1 MGRPAPETGRFVLGN
16 RMSNPLCGRAALFAT
31 SALLAAM
38 LTGCVGDAGLPAT
51 CHDPSVSFE
60 ATLRAEHLAPA
71 SFDACRG
78 QEVTITFA
86 IEQDG
91 VLHLHGYDDQVPA
104 TEVRAGQE
112 TVFEF
117 DAVRSGQFPI
127 ALHTADGPAEITVGA
142 LTVHEP

>member
-1 MGRPAPETGRFVLGN
+1 MAGRFVTGN
-16 RMSNPLCGRAALFAT
+16 RMSNPLRGRASRLAA
-31 SALLAAM
+31 AVLLAA
-38 LTGCVGDAGLPAT
+38 LPTACVGDAGLPST
-51 CHDPSVSFE
+51 CHDPSVAFT
-60 ATLRAEHLAPA
+60 ATLSDEHLEPA
-71 SFDACRG
+71 SLNACRG
-78 QEVTITFA
+78 QAVTITFT
-86 IEQDG
+86 IEREG

-127 ALHTADGPAEITVGA
+127 ALHTTDGPAEVIVGA

>member
-1 MGRPAPETGRFVLGN
+1 MGRPATEAGRFVLGN
-16 RMSNPLCGRAALFAT
+16 RMSNPPRGRAALLAGT
-31 SALLAAM
+31 ALLVAA
-38 LTGCVGDAGLPAT
+38 LTACVGDAGLPPT

-60 ATLRAEHLAPA
+60 ATLSDEHLDPA

-78 QEVTITFA
+78 QEVTITFT
-86 IEQDG
+86 IERDG

-117 DAVRSGQFPI
+117 DAVRSGVFPI
-127 ALHTADGPAEITVGA
+127 ALHTTDGPAEVNVGT

>member
-1 MGRPAPETGRFVLGN
+1 MAGRFVTGN
-16 RMSNPLCGRAALFAT
+16 RMSNPLRGRASWLAA
-31 SALLAAM
+31 AVLLAAL
-38 LTGCVGDAGLPAT
+38 LTACVGDAGLPST
-51 CHDPSVSFE
+51 CHDPSVSFT
-60 ATLRAEHLAPA
+60 ATLSDEHLEPA
-71 SFDACRG
+71 SFNACRG
-78 QEVTITFA
+78 QDVTITFT
-86 IEQDG
+86 IERDG

-127 ALHTADGPAEITVGA
+127 ALHTTDGPAEVIVGA

>member
-1 MGRPAPETGRFVLGN
+1 MF
-16 RMSNPLCGRAALFAT
+16 NPLRGRAP
-31 SALLAAM
+31 LLAASVILAAV
-38 LTGCVGDAGLPAT
+38 LTACVGDAGLPST

-60 ATLRAEHLAPA
+60 ATLRDEHLEPA
-71 SFDACRG
+71 SFNACRG
-78 QEVTITFA
+78 QQVTITFA
-86 IEQDG
+86 IERDG

-112 TVFEF
+112 TVFKF

-127 ALHTADGPAEITVGA
+127 ALHTTDGPAELDLGA

>member
-1 MGRPAPETGRFVLGN
+1 MGRPATKAGRFVLGS
-16 RMSNPLCGRAALFAT
+16 RMSNPLRGRAALLAAP
-31 SALLAAM
+31 ALLAAV
-38 LTGCVGDAGLPAT
+38 LTACVGDAGLPAT

-60 ATLRAEHLAPA
+60 ATLSDEHLEPA

-78 QEVTITFA
+78 QEVTITFT
-86 IEQDG
+86 IERDG

-127 ALHTADGPAEITVGA
+127 ALHTTDGPAEVNVGT

>member
-1 MGRPAPETGRFVLGN
+1 MKRPASKAGRFVLGG
-16 RMSNPLCGRAALFAT
+16 RMSNLLRGRAALLAAP
-31 SALLAAM
+31 ALLAAV
-38 LTGCVGDAGLPAT
+38 LTACVGDAGLPAT
-51 CHDPSVSFE
+51 CHDPSVGFE
-60 ATLRAEHLAPA
+60 ATLSDEHLEPS
-71 SFDACRG
+71 SFNACRG
-78 QEVTITFA
+78 QEVTITFT
-86 IEQDG
+86 IERDG

-127 ALHTADGPAEITVGA
+127 ALHTTDGPAEVTVGA

>member
-1 MGRPAPETGRFVLGN
+1 MGRPAPEAGRFVLGN
-16 RMSNPLCGRAALFAT
+16 RMSNPLRGPAPLLAAG
-31 SALLAAM
+31 ALLAAV
-38 LTGCVGDAGLPAT
+38 LTACVGDAGLPAT

-60 ATLRAEHLAPA
+60 TTLSGEQLEPA

-78 QEVTITFA
+78 QEVTITFT
-86 IEQDG
+86 IERDG

-104 TEVRAGQE
+104 TEVRAGHE
-112 TVFEF
+112 TAIAF

-127 ALHTADGPAEITVGA
+127 ALHTTDGPSELTVGA

>member
-1 MGRPAPETGRFVLGN
+1 MGRPAPEAGRFVLGN
-16 RMSNPLCGRAALFAT
+16 RMSKPLRGRAALLAAP
-31 SALLAAM
+31 ALLVAV
-38 LTGCVGDAGLPAT
+38 LTACVGDAGLPST
-51 CHDPSVSFE
+51 CHDPSVTFE
-60 ATLRAEHLAPA
+60 ATLRDEHLEPA

-112 TVFEF
+112 TVFAF

-127 ALHTADGPAEITVGA
+127 ALHTTRRPGRGRCRHADGP
-142 LTVHEP
+142 

>member
-1 MGRPAPETGRFVLGN
+1 MGRPAASAGRFLTGN
-16 RMSNPLCGRAALFAT
+16 RMPKPMRWRA
-31 SALLAAM
+31 ALLAAALLGAV
-38 LTGCVGDAGLPAT
+38 LTACVGDAGLPPT
-51 CHDPSVSFE
+51 CHDPSVTFT
-60 ATLRAEHLAPA
+60 ATLSDEHLEPA

-78 QEVTITFA
+78 QAVTITFTV
-86 IEQDG
+86 ERDG

-104 TEVRAGQE
+104 TEVRVGDE

-127 ALHTADGPAEITVGA
+127 ALHTIDGPAEVTVGG